1 MGHDKMRQRTIVSLA
16 VFSLVALIFI
26 SMLNVISTGGQG
38 EPEIFSDPAT
48 VYLTEPGEN
57 FTLTIKVKNVNDLFI
72 WQVALEFNDTVANIT
87 GWEIPKPDNV
97 FGDNVIPV
105 EPQIDVARSGRKYFV
120 WGAFTFKTVNVAEGT
135 LCKINF
141 TTLNYGYTTLRLS
154 TQADPILQP
163 NSIWDGTK
171 WVPSWYCMLKNG
183 LNEDIAYTAKNCE
196 VIIAS
201 EKTYVPPKAFFT
213 ATSVQFNTEGLLLLG
228 NTTYFSKRDI
238 IFNASE
244 SYDPDGEI
252 VTYQWDFGDGTQLNS
267 SEPVVYHQYQE
278 AKAYEITL
286 VVQDDDGLTSE
297 PFTKSVKVGLVLRVL
312 NWLYYLEIMGII
324 ILVLI
329 VVSVVWKI
337 YSRKFRI
344 KRL

>member
-1 MGHDKMRQRTIVSLA
+1 MRQKTITSLLA
-16 VFSLVALIFI
+16 SLLVALIFI
-26 SMLNVISTGGQG
+26 SMLNVIPISGQG
-38 EPEIFSDPAT
+38 ESEVFPDPAT
-48 VYLTEPGEN
+48 VYLLEPGEN
-57 FTLTIKVKNVNDLFI
+57 FTLTIKVKNVNDLFS
-72 WQVALEFNDTVANIT
+72 WQVALEYNDTVANIT
-87 GWEIPKPDNV
+87 GWEIPPDNV
-97 FGDNVIPV
+97 FGADAIEIPA
-105 EPQIDVARSGRKYFV
+105 QIDVSKTENKYFV
-120 WGAFTFKTVNVAEGT
+120 YGALKFGTVDVVEGI

-141 TTLNYGYTTLRLS
+141 TTLNYGYTTLRFG
-154 TQADPILQP
+154 TPGDPIVQS
-163 NSIWDGTK
+163 NSLWDGTK
-171 WVPSWYCMLKNG
+171 WVPSWYVMLKDGTNS
-183 LNEDIAYTAKNCE
+183 DITYTAKNCE

-201 EKTYVPPKAFFT
+201 GETYVPPKASFT

-252 VTYQWDFGDGTQLNS
+252 VTYQWDFGDGTLLNS
-267 SEPVVYHQYQE
+267 SEPVVHHQYQE
-278 AKAYEITL
+278 AKTYEITL

-297 PFTKSVKVGLVLRVL
+297 PFTKSIKVGLVLRVL